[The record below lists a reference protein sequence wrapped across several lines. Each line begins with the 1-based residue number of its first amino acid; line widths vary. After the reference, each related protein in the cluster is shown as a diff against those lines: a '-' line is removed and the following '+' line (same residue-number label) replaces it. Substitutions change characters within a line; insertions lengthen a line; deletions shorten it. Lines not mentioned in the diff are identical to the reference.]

1 MARACGGCQL
11 QELDYREQLRFKEKG
26 LQSFKEK
33 AAGVLDAV
41 VMEPII
47 GMEAPWRY
55 RNKAQYPV
63 GLGKDGQLTAGFY
76 AGRTHSLIP
85 APGLDCLLG
94 CQENKELLKNYPG
107 FHERI

>member
-1 MARACGGCQL
+1 MDRL
-11 QELDYREQLRFKEKG
+11 FLPEDR
-26 LQSFKEK
+26 EK

-47 GMEAPWRY
+47 GMEDPWRY

-76 AGRTHSLIP
+76 AGRTHSLIRLRVWT
-85 APGLDCLLG
+85 AFWAAR
-94 CQENKELLKNYPG
+94 KIRS
-107 FHERI
+107 F